1 MRTSDPLDV
10 RCENYYIDSIRRHK
24 YVEVLVNVTRIFGTP
39 DGCRLPQQA
48 SVGRS
53 CICYMSN
60 VRVKQHPTLGILVCS
75 DGHVLLPK
83 SGKHPIRWTTGYIN
97 NAGYHMV
104 SIKGEDYLV
113 HRLIA
118 EAFLP
123 NPLNKPYVDHID
135 RCRTNNALSNLRWAT
150 PKENMQNTDSHEA
163 AQRGYAA
170 YGGPLTY
177 KQFRRKEYYGQN
189 REHILEK
196 SYKYNRTATKRDANA
211 AYNHSRSATH
221 KYLKFQDGSSGWVPN
236 AEAEVLLKL
245 PVAQRTVPLRILNA
259 RQKRR

>member
-1 MRTSDPLDV
+1 
-10 RCENYYIDSIRRHK
+10 
-24 YVEVLVNVTRIFGTP
+24 
-39 DGCRLPQQA
+39 
-48 SVGRS
+48 
-53 CICYMSN
+53 
-60 VRVKQHPTLGILVCS
+60 
-75 DGHVLLPK
+75 
-83 SGKHPIRWTTGYIN
+83 
-97 NAGYHMV
+97 MV

-118 EAFLP
+118 ETFLP

-150 PKENMQNTDSHEA
+150 PKENMQNTDSHET
-163 AQRGYAA
+163 AQKDYAA
-170 YGGPLTY
+170 YNGPLTY

-189 REHILEK
+189 REHILAK
-196 SYKYNRTATKRDANA
+196 SRKYNRTPTKRDANT
-211 AYNHSRSATH
+211 AYNHARSATH